1 MPWLYELQQRLS
13 ITRRESLAVLTIA
26 FLFLLGLTVRHLQQ
40 QRVPPLAVDSLSAP
54 SGAASPP
61 IRDSASSSP
70 PSSPTA
76 ASPLNVNS
84 ASQTALQALPG
95 IGPALSD
102 RILAYRTRQHAF
114 QSLDELTRV
123 RGIGPKTL
131 EDLRPLVRVAP
142 PDTSAAD

>member
-1 MPWLYELQQRLS
+1 MTWLYQLQQRLS

-40 QRVPPLAVDSLSAP
+40 QHVPPLAVDSLAAAP
-54 SGAASPP
+54 GAAALDRDSTASPP
-61 IRDSASSSP
+61 QTA
-70 PSSPTA
+70 PTA
-76 ASPLNVNS
+76 AAPLNVNS

-102 RILAYRTRQHAF
+102 RIRAYRTKQHPF
-114 QSLDELTRV
+114 QSIDELTRV

-131 EDLRPLVRVAP
+131 EDLRPLVRVAA
-142 PDTSAAD
+142 PDTSAPE